1 MSVRLP
7 AGGSNVTLVNLSVR
21 VRDQYGCSFAL
32 DMPPVSITR
41 DTTIIAMLVN
51 TLQSVSSQSN
61 AISQLNANEL
71 VQLLVNGNQNEM
83 NQVLVSIS
91 QMLNTINNDALQTTL
106 MSAASIPATTLS
118 VSSLDGP
125 WTPVSN
131 LNLVPL
137 SCCYSSALSSIVNEC
152 LVFEHEH
159 DIGSCRIQSAT
170 ESGGDGV
177 GLSDDIR
184 VQSACRWN
192 RQHRSAIVLTR
203 RTDQVDI
210 GIDSRC
216 GSKSSSLILTRS
228 SNFNVG

>member
-1 MSVRLP
+1 
-7 AGGSNVTLVNLSVR
+7 
-21 VRDQYGCSFAL
+21 
-32 DMPPVSITR
+32 MPPVSITR
-41 DTTIIAMLVN
+41 DTTIIATLVN

-61 AISQLNANEL
+61 AISQLNSNEL
-71 VQLLVNGNQNEM
+71 VQLLANGNQNEM

-125 WTPVSN
+125 WTLVSN
-131 LNLVPL
+131 LNLAPL
-137 SCCYSSALSSIVNEC
+137 CCYSSALSSIANEC

-170 ESGGDGV
+170 KSGGDGV
-177 GLSDDIR
+177 GLPDDIR
-184 VQSACRWN
+184 IQSACRWS
-192 RQHRSAIVLTR
+192 RKYRSPIVLSG